1 MLDSDLYLQWT
12 HLLQVML
19 LFSVTWE
26 SLLQHHLP
34 PCPTLRNGIRGIQ
47 SEQANHVKN
56 VNIQKVPQCVP
67 IITALSWAG
76 QMCCSSIIC
85 SSDSAKSTHNPYQVT
100 GRKWNSLLSIHTYL
114 EWKHIHYSVFW
125 YTGVYKDSNLIR
137 RARVWAEGLRVAIAF
152 LQRMGMKY
160 CNKEVTCQEKLQQL
174 KVLILVRTRILFPAT
189 CHATDNHSHPSSMSK
204 GVILSSDLHRQSS
217 SNAQTYMQTYT
228 LKHNLKYF

>member
-1 MLDSDLYLQWT
+1 MASEE
-12 HLLQVML
+12 
-19 LFSVTWE
+19 FSLNKLIMSKMSIYKKYHSVSPSSQL
-26 SLLQHHLP
+26 SLEQDKCVVP
-34 PCPTLRNGIRGIQ
+34 PSYAAYC
-47 SEQANHVKN
+47 
-56 VNIQKVPQCVP
+56 
-67 IITALSWAG
+67 
-76 QMCCSSIIC
+76 
-85 SSDSAKSTHNPYQVT
+85 SDSAKSTHNPYQVT

-114 EWKHIHYSVFW
+114 EWKHIHYSVFL

-204 GVILSSDLHRQSS
+204 GVILSSDLHRQSY
-217 SNAQTYMQTYT
+217 SNAHTYMQTYT
-228 LKHNLKYF
+228 QKHNLKYF